1 MALRAAAAPH
11 HPNLTIA
18 EARQNAA
25 VLAAAAAAAAAR
37 AAAAAARAAAAA
49 ARADQS
55 PQSPPKMAP
64 PPLAAASGKQNG
76 PRGRGSVSTELPAE
90 GPAEE
95 EEQDPRHSRRSL
107 RSQSPGDDAD
117 RVARSRA
124 VAYAGAA
131 QGAAAAAH
139 AAAAT
144 AAHASQGPGNLPG
157 DEKEKTAEE
166 AGLAVPAV
174 SSGPC
179 GLQRALRSPERP
191 PRQLK
196 RKRPTASAPSE
207 APDPHIVAK
216 WARTCASSWTATKE
230 NDWTCR
236 QCGNKNWYKRCYC
249 IGGNNK
255 CLTPR
260 DRNWTPGDWYCEC
273 GNHNLSRRT
282 VCNRDNCQLTRA
294 QGEKARF

>member
-1 MALRAAAAPH
+1 
-11 HPNLTIA
+11 
-18 EARQNAA
+18 
-25 VLAAAAAAAAAR
+25 
-37 AAAAAARAAAAA
+37 
-49 ARADQS
+49 
-55 PQSPPKMAP
+55 MAP

-107 RSQSPGDDAD
+107 RSQSPGDDAG

-144 AAHASQGPGNLPG
+144 ATDASQGR
-157 DEKEKTAEE
+157 KK
-166 AGLAVPAV
+166 
-174 SSGPC
+174 
-179 GLQRALRSPERP
+179 RALRSPERP
-191 PRQLK
+191 PPQLK
-196 RKRPTASAPSE
+196 RKRPTASAIRRP
-207 APDPHIVAK
+207 PPHIAAK
-216 WARTCASSWTATKE
+216 LARTCESSLTASKD
-230 NDWTCR
+230 NDWTCL
-236 QCGNKNWYKRCYC
+236 QCGNVNWYKRGYC
-249 IGGNNK
+249 IGGNGQ
-255 CLTPR
+255 CLPPQNRT
-260 DRNWTPGDWYCEC
+260 WAPGDWYCEC

-282 VCNRDNCQLTRA
+282 VCNRGNCRLSRA